1 MCHRVWF
8 MWCQG
13 LNFGLCACGG
23 SSPELSFL
31 KTYFVF
37 FKMCMCVT
45 FVRMLMEDRIKVLL
59 EPELSVDSV
68 KDEIGIHF

>member
-1 MCHRVWF
+1 
-8 MWCQG
+8 
-13 LNFGLCACGG
+13 
-23 SSPELSFL
+23 
-31 KTYFVF
+31 
-37 FKMCMCVT
+37 MCVT